1 MIIVHW
7 SKKESSTLALGSTPI
22 VIGRSSEAHVLL
34 AEEDSPV
41 PVMARIMLTDG
52 IAWLADGRNGSTRPL
67 RDGEILTY
75 GRIRIEVRASGGEAA
90 VNRSTAQQR
99 EASMGRAR
107 TAPEAAKVADPVE
120 RARAGK
126 PKWYEVEVTTGT
138 TRSRER

>member
-1 MIIVHW
+1 MFRG
-7 SKKESSTLALGSTPI
+7 SNPQLALPCLVLLILCAAGAPF
-22 VIGRSSEAHVLL
+22 LL

-52 IAWLADGRNGSTRPL
+52 IARLADGRNGSTRPL

-120 RARAGK
+120 RARAGEA
-126 PKWYEVEVTTGT
+126 KWYEVEVTTGT